1 VTDTDCS
8 SLQDS
13 ASGVAMPPRYVTTAI
28 TRPFAGEPNGWFT
41 ACSPAEILE
50 IGAVDFEGNPTA
62 EVAIPRL
69 AASLPAD

>member
-1 VTDTDCS
+1 
-8 SLQDS
+8 
-13 ASGVAMPPRYVTTAI
+13 VAIPPRYVTTAI

-62 EVAIPRL
+62 EAAIP
-69 AASLPAD
+69 